1 VDVNWWLI
9 KLRLISSIYPQMLEA
24 LGVTLTIAALS
35 LPLAVL
41 LGAVIAA
48 LRMFGPKPL
57 GWVLGGFIEFMRNT
71 PLLLQMFLLYFALPA
86 MGWRLD
92 GLYCGVIAIALQH
105 SAFLAE
111 TFRGAIETVSRRQ
124 WEAARALGI
133 RDRSALW
140 HLILPQAALKVAAP
154 IGNQLIILIKDTSIV
169 SGIAV
174 LDLTLTGKIILERN
188 AASFEV
194 FIVVATFYLALT
206 VLLGLLVRW
215 VEARTRTM
223 VG

>member
-1 VDVNWWLI
+1 MSMDWLVI
-9 KLRLISSIYPQMLEA
+9 KARLIASIYPQMLEA
-24 LGVTLTIAALS
+24 LGVTLEIAALS
-35 LPLAVL
+35 LPLAVA
-41 LGAVIAA
+41 LGAVVAA
-48 LRMFGPKPL
+48 ARLRGPRPL
-57 GWVLGGFIEFMRNT
+57 VLALGAWIEVMRNT
-71 PLLLQMFLLYFALPA
+71 PLLLQMFLLYFALP
-86 MGWRLD
+86 MLGWRLD
-92 GLYCGVIAIALQH
+92 GLYCGVLAIALQH

-111 TFRGAIETVSRRQ
+111 TFRGSVETISQRQ

-133 RDRSALW
+133 RDRTTLW

-154 IGNQLIILIKDTSIV
+154 IGNQLIILVKDTSIV

-194 FIVVATFYLALT
+194 FLVVASFYLALT
-206 VLLGLLVRW
+206 IVLGLLVRFI
-215 VEARTRTM
+215 ETRTRAM

>member
-1 VDVNWWLI
+1 MDWLI
-9 KLRLISSIYPQMLEA
+9 VKLRLIGSIYPQMLDA
-24 LGVTLTIAALS
+24 LGVTLGIAALA

-41 LGAVIAA
+41 LAALIAA
-48 LRMFGPKPL
+48 LRLFGPRPI
-57 GWVLGGFIEFMRNT
+57 GIVLGGWIEFMRNT
-71 PLLLQMFLLYFALPA
+71 PLLLQMFILYFALP
-86 MGWRLD
+86 MLGWRLS
-92 GLYCGVIAIALQH
+92 GFYVGVLAIAFQH

-111 TFRGAIETVSRRQ
+111 TFRGAIETISRRQ

-133 RDRSALW
+133 RDSTTLW
-140 HLILPQAALKVAAP
+140 HLILPQAAVKVAAP
-154 IGNQLIILIKDTSIV
+154 IGNQLIILVKDTSVV

-194 FIVVATFYLALT
+194 FIVVATLYLALT
-206 VLLGLLVRW
+206 VLLGLLVRFI
-215 VEARTRTM
+215 ETRTRAM

>member
-1 VDVNWWLI
+1 MDVNWWLI

-24 LGVTLTIAALS
+24 LGVTLTIAALA
-35 LPLAVL
+35 LPLAVA
-41 LGAVIAA
+41 LGAVIAV

-57 GWVLGGFIEFMRNT
+57 SWVLGGFIEFMRNT

-92 GLYCGVIAIALQH
+92 GLYCGVLAIALQH

-140 HLILPQAALKVAAP
+140 HLILPQAAIKVAAP

-206 VLLGLLVRW
+206 ILLGLLVRF
-215 VEARTRTM
+215 VESRTRTM